1 MGAAAIILLAALP
14 AHAVRCREWTELK
27 GEAREDAITVMVE
40 DRMQSQRA
48 KKYQINTAALRQ
60 CLLNSSQRIAIDF
73 DYTCAQGM
81 KAKVSAL
88 DDVLKQYISRCL
100 P

>member
-1 MGAAAIILLAALP
+1 
-14 AHAVRCREWTELK
+14 
-27 GEAREDAITVMVE
+27 
-40 DRMQSQRA
+40 MQSQRA

-81 KAKVSAL
+81 EAKVSAL
-88 DDVLKQYISRCL
+88 DGPHAVHLPLPALKA
-100 P
+100 